1 MPDTAVPVDDIVLDI
16 QNVHRLYDPT
26 HALKGVSLKA
36 RRGEILA
43 LVGPNGAGK
52 TTLGAII
59 AQREKPDLGKVVY
72 YLDEGQTEEP
82 DQAQIGFFPGDSSYY
97 MSLAVER
104 LLYHA
109 ATRKGLSGGEAA
121 EATQYW
127 LDRLGMTNRPNMPLS
142 SFSKG
147 NQQKIQF
154 AESVLHGPSI
164 VYLDE
169 PFNGLDPA
177 NQEWFIGLI
186 RELQETGMTIFI
198 SDHHMHLLE
207 RIADRI
213 LIMHQGKLVADG
225 TLPTLRQ
232 RSQVGLSVRLRVVDP
247 MAVDLKPFKD
257 HPAIRSVERTASG
270 DIRMLVS
277 AAVPRNDVLN
287 FAKQRMRLT
296 EILAEPASLHDI
308 YVTVFSVQSA
318 DAEQEDEKH
327 ALAA

>member
-36 RRGEILA
+36 RRGEVLA

-121 EATQYW
+121 EVH
-127 LDRLGMTNRPNMPLS
+127 
-142 SFSKG
+142 F
-147 NQQKIQF
+147 
-154 AESVLHGPSI
+154 
-164 VYLDE
+164 
-169 PFNGLDPA
+169 
-177 NQEWFIGLI
+177 
-186 RELQETGMTIFI
+186 
-198 SDHHMHLLE
+198 
-207 RIADRI
+207 
-213 LIMHQGKLVADG
+213 
-225 TLPTLRQ
+225 
-232 RSQVGLSVRLRVVDP
+232 
-247 MAVDLKPFKD
+247 
-257 HPAIRSVERTASG
+257 
-270 DIRMLVS
+270 
-277 AAVPRNDVLN
+277 
-287 FAKQRMRLT
+287 
-296 EILAEPASLHDI
+296 
-308 YVTVFSVQSA
+308 
-318 DAEQEDEKH
+318 
-327 ALAA
+327 